1 MAQYKSEYSNTSVNS
16 SPCAYTQLGSYLGS
30 NSPHHAPVSGTY
42 LVPQWGAIGYDAL
55 THGGTAGSC
64 NSYFNIN
71 HAYGN
76 GSGNCHTKYTRRL
89 CGGCDEPGSGTD
101 WVCSDEAGKGC
112 VPVHKGTWQ
121 NGKTLYNSRNTCEE
135 ECGGGGKG
143 MEWVCDASKI
153 GGEPHCVGVHH
164 GAKKPPGNVYP
175 TSRQCK
181 EECGGGGGGGG
192 KGSNWV
198 CDKSK
203 IGGAHCVEV
212 HKGEK
217 TPPGNVYHNSRQCK
231 ENCNPVR

>member
-30 NSPHHAPVSGTY
+30 NYPHHGPVSGTY
-42 LVPQWGAIGYDAL
+42 LTPHWGAIGYDAL

-89 CGGCDEPGSGTD
+89 CGGCDEPGSGYD
-101 WVCSDEAGKGC
+101 GWVCSDEAGEGC
-112 VPVHKGTWQ
+112 VLAHKGTWH
-121 NGKTLYNSRNTCEE
+121 NGKTVYNHKNTCEE

-143 MEWVCDASKI
+143 MEYVCDASKI
-153 GGEPHCVGVHH
+153 GGEPNCVGVHH

-175 TSRQCK
+175 TSSQCK
-181 EECGGGGGGGG
+181 KECGGGG
-192 KGSNWV
+192 KGMEWV
-198 CDKSK
+198 CEPSSK
-203 IGGAHCVEV
+203 IGGAPHCVGV
-212 HKGEK
+212 PNGKQKPH
-217 TPPGNVYHNSRQCK
+217 GNVYPTSYQCK